1 MGRKENSPAAHFL
14 EHRSRTFRNIE
25 IPAVDAARICRKVCG
40 QALERDETEQ
50 QFPYMAGQVAEY
62 VPIKLPGTG
71 RIRLDTG
78 MTQIRKHRIPF
89 PAGNAKRPVSGTGK
103 NSGANSAEKGHH
115 RHNIPFFATIIY
127 TMSENCLFCKI
138 IKGEIPSK
146 KIYEDDDVF
155 AFYDIAP
162 QAPVHFLVVPKRHIA
177 TIMDMKPE
185 DCELVGKM
193 LYRAQIIAKELGL
206 EESGARFVFNCKADA
221 GQTVFHIHLHVVGG
235 QAMGWPPFPSK

>member
-1 MGRKENSPAAHFL
+1 MTQVRIHRRTLPTGQAERGIGDTGKKCSTNSVENSHYGL
-14 EHRSRTFRNIE
+14 NI
-25 IPAVDAARICRKVCG
+25 
-40 QALERDETEQ
+40 L
-50 QFPYMAGQVAEY
+50 FFVA
-62 VPIKLPGTG
+62 
-71 RIRLDTG
+71 
-78 MTQIRKHRIPF
+78 
-89 PAGNAKRPVSGTGK
+89 
-103 NSGANSAEKGHH
+103 
-115 RHNIPFFATIIY
+115 IIY
-127 TMSENCLFCKI
+127 SMSENCLFCKI

-193 LYRAQIIAKELGL
+193 LYRAQIIAKDLGL
-206 EESGARFVFNCKADA
+206 EEGGARFVFNCKADA

-235 QAMGWPPFPSK
+235 QQMGWPPFPKD